1 MRLIVLLMLFLAASG
16 CAESEFAQQ
25 APQQA
30 GEYENSGPIHPN
42 PPVANGLAE
51 NGEPSHIT
59 VQHILIAYAGS
70 IGQKSPTRSIVE
82 AEKLAKEVFEE
93 AKTSEDFDAMVEK
106 YTDDSHPG
114 IYKMANFTFAGN
126 REFSSRDNWIHER
139 GGMVPAFG
147 NVGFQLK
154 VGEVGMSAQDVK
166 DSPYGWHI
174 IKRLE

>member
-1 MRLIVLLMLFLAASG
+1 MNFIVFPGQGSQKIGMGKKL
-16 CAESEFAQQ
+16 SEDFT
-25 APQQA
+25 
-30 GEYENSGPIHPN
+30 E
-42 PPVANGLAE
+42 
-51 NGEPSHIT
+51 
-59 VQHILIAYAGS
+59 
-70 IGQKSPTRSIVE
+70 
-82 AEKLAKEVFEE
+82 AKEVFEE